1 MKESLLYHSKAE
13 RETGWGNMWEVGGNV
28 AGNRK
33 PATEWLQITWFGIF
47 SH

>member
-28 AGNRK
+28 AGNRNV
-33 PATEWLQITWFGIF
+33 AGNLLQSGFK
-47 SH
+47 